1 MPQPRVLVLRAPG
14 TNCDEETAHAWERA
28 GALAETRHISTILD
42 DPGALDAYQ
51 VLTLPGGFSY
61 GDDLGAGR
69 ILASRLG
76 SVLGDTLRRFRDR
89 DGLVLGI
96 CNGFQVLVK
105 AGLLPGLPEAMG
117 PSTLTFNDS
126 GHFESRWVRLI
137 PTSGLSPFLV
147 DDEPIELPVAH
158 GEGKFVMAQPD
169 ALALLETS
177 GQVVLRYADGDD
189 QPSTTYPANPNG
201 SVGALAGLCDP
212 SGRIFGL
219 MPHPERY
226 IDSIHHPQWTRR
238 RLGFDRPGDGL
249 RIFHNAVSALMN

>member
-1 MPQPRVLVLRAPG
+1 MPKPRVLVLRAPG
-14 TNCDEETAHAWERA
+14 TNCDEETVFAWERA
-28 GALAETRHISTILD
+28 GASAETKHISLILD
-42 DPGALDAYQ
+42 DPGALDTYQ

-76 SVLGDTLRRFRDR
+76 TVLGETLRRFRDR

-105 AGLLPGLPEAMG
+105 AGLLPGLPAAMG
-117 PSTLTFNDS
+117 ASSLTFNDS
-126 GHFESRWVRLI
+126 GHFESRWIRLV
-137 PTSGLSPFLV
+137 PTSGLTPFLI

-158 GEGKFVMAQPD
+158 GEGKFVSGRAGTLAQ
-169 ALALLETS
+169 LES
-177 GQVVLRYADGDD
+177 SNQVVLKYADSND
-189 QPSTTYPANPNG
+189 QPTNTYPANPNG

-219 MPHPERY
+219 MPHPERH
-226 IDSIHHPQWTRR
+226 IDAIQHPRWTRKG
-238 RLGFDRPGDGL
+238 LDREGDGL
-249 RIFHNAVSALMN
+249 RIFKNAVRTLST

>member
-1 MPQPRVLVLRAPG
+1 MPKPRVLVLRAPG
-14 TNCDEETAHAWERA
+14 TNCDEETVDAWERA
-28 GALAETRHISTILD
+28 GALAETRHIGLILED
-42 DPGALDAYQ
+42 ASMLDAYQ

-76 SVLGDTLRRFRDR
+76 TVLGDTLRRFRER

-105 AGLLPGLPEAMG
+105 AGLLPGLPEEMG

-126 GHFESRWVRLI
+126 GHFESRWVRLV
-137 PTSGLSPFLV
+137 PTPGLTPFLT
-147 DDEPIELPVAH
+147 DAEPIELPVAH
-158 GEGKFVMAQPD
+158 GEGKFASARPE
-169 ALALLETS
+169 ALAHLES
-177 GQVVLRYADGDD
+177 SSQIVLRYADLGD
-189 QPSTTYPANPNG
+189 QPTTTYPANPNG

-219 MPHPERY
+219 MPHPERN
-226 IDSIHHPQWTRR
+226 IVALHHPRWTRKG
-238 RLGFDRPGDGL
+238 LDREGDGL
-249 RIFHNAVSALMN
+249 RIFKNAVKALSA